1 MGHLISFAGFI
12 LTTFELR
19 ALSLSLQG
27 FFDGSCLSQV
37 CDAAFLF
44 LLPVSV
50 FLICLSSGGL
60 DSSECFVLLPDSV
73 IIRFGLGG
81 LDSSLNGW
89 RRVLWQ
95 IWSVRLS

>member
-1 MGHLISFAGFI
+1 MV
-12 LTTFELR
+12 
-19 ALSLSLQG
+19 
-27 FFDGSCLSQV
+27 V

-60 DSSECFVLLPDSV
+60 DSSECLVLLPDSV
-73 IIRFGLGG
+73 LICFGLGG
-81 LDSSLNGW
+81 LDSSDVHAPSIFILRFCVPPW
-89 RRVLWQ
+89 IDWHRVLWQ